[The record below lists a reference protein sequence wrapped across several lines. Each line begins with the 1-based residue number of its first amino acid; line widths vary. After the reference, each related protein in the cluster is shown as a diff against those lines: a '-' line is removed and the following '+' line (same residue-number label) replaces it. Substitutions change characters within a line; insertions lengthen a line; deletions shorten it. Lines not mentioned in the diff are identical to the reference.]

1 MNALQEIPTF
11 TPCKPSTTRLLSEKM
26 PVVDVATVQTHAGQ
40 MRACSLTMLS
50 KASNALKGIFDFSTQ
65 IKEA

>member
-1 MNALQEIPTF
+1 
-11 TPCKPSTTRLLSEKM
+11 M